1 MPSARAWRLVLFVLA
16 TFVSPV
22 HAQEVGSPGVV
33 AEVRVH
39 GNHTT
44 PDADVL
50 AIVGNVLGQPA
61 TETLLGEVKER
72 LEKSGRFDGVEV
84 RKRYR
89 SIENADDILLVI
101 VVDEV
106 PGISDTDLTPGPL
119 KRFRSSGMFL
129 PILRYDDGYGFT
141 YGVRTSFVD
150 RLGKNSRLSVPLSWG
165 GERQARLQAER
176 TFTGGPVARLAGD
189 VGIGRKENPH
199 YEIADQRTG
208 VHARMESVARRW
220 LRFGGGGGLEDVAFG
235 PANDRLTRIGADATI
250 DTRVDPAFPRNAIH
264 TTFAV
269 ERLGFDTGHANRKNT
284 DIRGYLG
291 LFGQVVLA
299 VRGTLI
305 SSSAPIPPFEQSL
318 LGGDSTL
325 RGYEAGYKAD
335 DNVSTGSIEIRMP
348 VSSPLS
354 IGRLGVKAF
363 VDAGTAFP
371 SGTAVRKQHYESAYG
386 GGVYLHFTI
395 LSVSL
400 DVAHSEA
407 GDTRAHFGLGVT
419 FK

>member
-1 MPSARAWRLVLFVLA
+1 MTPAIALLLIAAASAQ
-16 TFVSPV
+16 
-22 HAQEVGSPGVV
+22 AQEAIGPGVV

-50 AIVGNVLGQPA
+50 AIVGDVVGRPA
-61 TETLLGEVKER
+61 TDALILDVRSR

-89 SIENADDILLVI
+89 SIANLDDILLVV

-106 PGISDTDLTPGPL
+106 PGVSDADLMPGPM

-141 YGVRTSFVD
+141 YGARISFID
-150 RLGKNSRLSVPLSWG
+150 RIGPSSRLSVPLSWG

-176 TFTGGPVARLAGD
+176 TFARGPLARMAGD

-199 YEIADQRTG
+199 YEIGDTRTS
-208 VHARMESVARRW
+208 VHARAETVLRRW
-220 LRFGGGGGLEDVAFG
+220 LRAGGGGGVEDVRFG
-235 PANDRLTRIGADATI
+235 PQDDQLMRIGADVTI

-264 TTFAV
+264 TTFGW
-269 ERLGFDTGHANRKNT
+269 ERLGFEAGNADRKST

-291 LFGQVVLA
+291 LFGQTVLA

-305 SSSAPIPPFEQSL
+305 SSSDPVPRYEQSL
-318 LGGDSTL
+318 LGGDSSL
-325 RGYEAGYKAD
+325 RGYGAGYKAN
-335 DNVSTGSIEIRMP
+335 DNVSTGSIELRVP

-363 VDAGTAFP
+363 VDAGTAFE
-371 SGTAVRKQHYESAYG
+371 SGTPLKKQHYESSYG
-386 GGVYLHFTI
+386 GGVYLHLAI
-395 LSVSL
+395 LSLSL
-400 DVAHSEA
+400 DVARAES
-407 GDTRAHFGLGVT
+407 GDTRAHFGFGVT
-419 FK
+419 FR